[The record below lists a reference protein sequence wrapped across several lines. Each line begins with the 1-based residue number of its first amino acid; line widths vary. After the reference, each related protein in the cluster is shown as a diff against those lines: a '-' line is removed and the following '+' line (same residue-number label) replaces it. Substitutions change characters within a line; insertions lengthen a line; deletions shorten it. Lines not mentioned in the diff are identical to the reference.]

1 MTDSPESV
9 ARAFVRAIRAESKQ
23 QCPRKCIE
31 GAFFLMKKALG
42 LLGFGIGPLR
52 FCSNRQDVE
61 GMAALMTPAHR
72 FESIFT
78 D

>member
-1 MTDSPESV
+1 
-9 ARAFVRAIRAESKQ
+9 
-23 QCPRKCIE
+23 
-31 GAFFLMKKALG
+31 MKKALG